1 MENDLLLNNQDDRN
15 VDFASDA
22 VRHTAHAHTAHAHTA
37 HAHSNENL
45 TETGNIFVKISVRF
59 TIQLQ
64 S

>member
-22 VRHTAHAHTAHAHTA
+22 VRHTAHAHTA